1 MDVLDLAG
9 LLDTGPSFDDLKRS
23 RMREL
28 MRSGSEP
35 QQFSAQPMAPMPQM
49 PQPARAMPARAMPA
63 AQVAPQPPAAPPV
76 QQPIDMDAPPTPTG
90 DPLEDRYRQALWEQK
105 NLYGQMADASKPVD
119 LTAMQDTYR
128 KNQEMGNR
136 NLVMAL
142 AAQEAGLG
150 DVSGMHL
157 KKAMSA
163 SSPMKMAGGT
173 MTEGGFIEDPM
184 EQREIALK
192 RLDAKIRQNE
202 AGIKDTLNLKERR
215 AREAQND
222 LYRQEMLDIRRG
234 SSAASSARSADAAAD
249 RKANADYRRIDN
261 IRKEYDKRAEKIR
274 DGVRFA
280 DAVMGTLTDPSV
292 VTNAPMQIA
301 TIMQFGKMLDEQSV
315 VREAEQRM
323 IANARG
329 LLDTLMMQIP
339 RLQTGAVLSK
349 TQLDQMRDVALKYQ
363 QGSHTRIDDL
373 NELYA
378 GLSQRNGLPV
388 EDIVLGYKGSAG
400 QAGPPPGSVRV
411 KGAPAAAPVS
421 QSGPPPG
428 AVRVKGQ

>member
-35 QQFSAQPMAPMPQM
+35 QQFSAQPMVPMPQMPQPAMPQPAM

-90 DPLEDRYRQALWEQK
+90 DPVEDRYRQALWEQK
-105 NLYGQMADASKPVD
+105 NLYGQIADASKPVD

-202 AGIKDTLNLKERR
+202 AVIKDTVSLKERR
-215 AREAQND
+215 EREAQND
-222 LYRQEMLDIRRG
+222 RYRQEMLDISRG
-234 SSAASSARSADAAAD
+234 NRAASSA
-249 RKANADYRRIDN
+249 
-261 IRKEYDKRAEKIR
+261 
-274 DGVRFA
+274 
-280 DAVMGTLTDPSV
+280 
-292 VTNAPMQIA
+292 
-301 TIMQFGKMLDEQSV
+301 
-315 VREAEQRM
+315 
-323 IANARG
+323 
-329 LLDTLMMQIP
+329 P
-339 RLQTGAVLSK
+339 RLPA
-349 TQLDQMRDVALKYQ
+349 
-363 QGSHTRIDDL
+363 DL
-373 NELYA
+373 
-378 GLSQRNGLPV
+378 
-388 EDIVLGYKGSAG
+388 
-400 QAGPPPGSVRV
+400 RV
-411 KGAPAAAPVS
+411 
-421 QSGPPPG
+421 
-428 AVRVKGQ
+428 